1 MKSIVRVAGISNKI
15 VAANPTLCC
24 EEIGNAI
31 TKIKPEEPDIVVF
44 PRLCLSGS
52 SCEALF
58 GYEVLANDA
67 KKALSSIMERTA
79 NSHAV
84 YLIGMPLLAG
94 GTLTEV
100 CAVIHRGML
109 VGYLSCEGAFLSEDG
124 TIADTDILP
133 DTTVF
138 SCGSL
143 RFCILPSKVDALPER
158 LGGISRLGCD
168 LIIVPSCDPATAGS
182 VRSSREIAKAVSA
195 STGCAVVVVNGGVGE
210 SSAPHIYQ
218 GFVCICEDG
227 EEVAFAQSAFE
238 TVNCV
243 YDIDADIVHAQRK
256 RHGPLYNGAS
266 RITPAF
272 FSFPAMEKLGKLK
285 RQVPRN
291 PFLPR
296 DPQRMD
302 SYCEE
307 IFSLQSDSLALRMKH
322 IGCRQLVLGIS
333 GGLDSTLALLV
344 SVSACDKLGIPRE
357 NITAVTMPGF
367 GTTDRTYFNA
377 LHLIEELGCVSRDIS
392 IRAAVTQHFED
403 ISQDPANKDVTYEN
417 AQARERAQILL
428 DIANQVG
435 GLVVGTGDLSEEA
448 LGWCTFAGDHI
459 ANFNVNTDIPKTL
472 IRIIVGKVAN
482 KLEFANVR
490 DILLDILDTP
500 VSPELLPPDETGKIQ
515 QKTEVILGSY
525 ELHDFFIYYFI
536 RYRLAPSKLYE
547 YACIA
552 FEGMMELDYI
562 REKLTL
568 FLKRF
573 ITNQFK
579 RSCSPD
585 SAAIGPVSLTAGE
598 FSFPSDISPAM
609 LLKELNDYLETS
621 TQSKHT
627 F

>member
-1 MKSIVRVAGISNKI
+1 MKSIVRVAGISNKVI
-15 VAANPTLCC
+15 TANPLLTC
-24 EEIGNAI
+24 EEILNAI
-31 TKIKPEEPDIVVF
+31 TKIKPQEPDLVVF

-52 SCEALF
+52 GCGSLF

-67 KKALSSIMERTA
+67 KKALSVIMEHTA

-84 YLIGMPLLAG
+84 YILGMPLLAG
-94 GTLTEV
+94 GALTEV
-100 CAVIHRGML
+100 SAVIHRGML
-109 VGYLSCEGAFLSEDG
+109 IGYISCEGAFLSEDK
-124 TIADTDILP
+124 TIADSDTLP

-138 SCGSL
+138 SCGGL
-143 RFCILPSKVDALPER
+143 RFCILSSSAASLPAR
-158 LGGISRLGCD
+158 MGGISRLGCD
-168 LIIVPSCDPATAGS
+168 LILVPACDPVSVGS
-182 VRSSREIAKAVSA
+182 IRTSREIAKAVSA
-195 STGCAVVVVNGGVGE
+195 STGCAVMLVNGGINEG
-210 SSAPHIYQ
+210 SAPYIYQ
-218 GFVCICEDG
+218 GYLCLCEDG
-227 EEVAFAQSAFE
+227 EEVAFEQSSFE
-238 TVNCV
+238 GIDCT
-243 YDIDADIVHAQRK
+243 YDLDTDIIHAQRK
-256 RHGPLYNGAS
+256 LHGSLYGGAA
-266 RITPAF
+266 RVTPAF
-272 FSFPAMEKLGKLK
+272 FSFPALGERRELK
-285 RQVPRN
+285 RRVCQN
-291 PFLPR
+291 PFLPK
-296 DPQRMD
+296 DPAQVTG
-302 SYCEE
+302 YCEE

-344 SVSACDKLGIPRE
+344 SVDACDKLGIPRE

-377 LHLIEELGCVSRDIS
+377 LHLIDELGCVSRDIS

-459 ANFNVNTDIPKTL
+459 SNFNVNTDIPKTL
-472 IRIIVGKVAN
+472 LRIIVGKVAD
-482 KLEFANVR
+482 KLEFSNVR

-500 VSPELLPPDETGKIQ
+500 VSPELLPPDDSGKIQ

-536 RYRLAPSKLYE
+536 RYRLAPSKVFE
-547 YACIA
+547 YACTA
-552 FEGMMELDYI
+552 FEGVMEPDYI

-579 RSCSPD
+579 RSCAPD
-585 SAAIGPVSLTAGE
+585 SAAIGPVSLTGGD
-598 FSFPSDISPAM
+598 FTFPSDLSPAM
-609 LLKELNDYLETS
+609 LLKELNDYFV
-621 TQSKHT
+621 Q
-627 F
+627 